1 MCNAICGSQRCN
13 FRQWHNSPHSFEI
26 REGKR
31 VCYTVKNY
39 VEENAEDD
47 AEYEVDL
54 KYRKRPCGRAP
65 NGKNGCP
72 MKWDIHK
79 GWVETQMKEV
89 LHVQAAP
96 SEMLPVQAPS
106 EILPAEDEIDLRYH
120 KRPRGRA
127 PNGKNGFPMKWDIH
141 KGWVETVQAP
151 PEMLPVQAPPE
162 ILPVQ
167 APSEILPVQPSVHM
181 DEVFPMHED
190 VDEYDSEAKREQRT
204 FFASCCAALIDPES
218 LTVNMSYIQ
227 SLFRSRTI
235 GNINDEQLIGRIKK
249 ICNIEETPLLSNC
262 SISQQEFNDSLQKAR
277 EYAKKGRGILYL
289 ETEVGWATQELL
301 SYGVPAEF
309 LHPCN
314 RDENICK
321 ALKCQYPKT
330 CVEHGYIQEVACGA
344 IWIAIWYDTT
354 STWSMKKMVPEW
366 NWKQMPY
373 NFRNAAFCMVN
384 LSSRCI
390 DTDLQAEELK
400 NLLECPRMG
409 NGFSCWAHGYKGKG
423 NIRNMVVGGGFYKC
437 EIPFPIHLF
446 MHCSLLIPVSYF
458 SRRNTAAYLVRDGH
472 LRANVIRENNEQV
485 DVIFLDKNGIA
496 FNEVDSWHPSLEEL
510 YRFRETRLN

>member
-1 MCNAICGSQRCN
+1 MRV
-13 FRQWHNSPHSFEI
+13 
-26 REGKR
+26 GKR

-39 VEENAEDD
+39 VEEVQED
-47 AEYEVDL
+47 AEEDVEEDVKEVDL
-54 KYRKRPCGRAP
+54 KYRKRP
-65 NGKNGCP
+65 
-72 MKWDIHK
+72 
-79 GWVETQMKEV
+79 
-89 LHVQAAP
+89 
-96 SEMLPVQAPS
+96 
-106 EILPAEDEIDLRYH
+106 
-120 KRPRGRA
+120 RGRA
-127 PNGKNGFPMKWDIH
+127 PNGTNGFPKKWDIH
-141 KGWVETVQAP
+141 HGWVETVFSIQSMEEESPMQA
-151 PEMLPVQAPPE
+151 APSE
-162 ILPVQ
+162 ILSVQ
-167 APSEILPVQPSVHM
+167 QALPLQAAPSEVLPLQAAPSEILPVQAAPSEILPVQAAPSEVLLVQAAPSEVLSVQAAPSVQEVPM

-204 FFASCCAALIDPES
+204 FFASCCAALIDPAS
-218 LTVNMSYIQ
+218 LTVNVSYVR
-227 SLFRSRTI
+227 SLFCSRTN

-249 ICNIEETPLLSNC
+249 ICNIEETALLSNC
-262 SISQQEFNDSLQKAR
+262 SISQYEFNDSLQKAR
-277 EYAKKGRGILYL
+277 EYARKGRGILYL

-330 CVEHGYIQEVACGA
+330 CVEHGYIQDVACSG

-354 STWSMKKMVPEW
+354 STWSMKKIVPEW
-366 NWKQMPY
+366 NWNQMPY

-400 NLLECPRMG
+400 DLLECPRMG
-409 NGFSCWAHGYKGKG
+409 NGFSCWAHGYRGKG
-423 NIRNMVVGGGFYKC
+423 NVRNMVVGGGFYKC
-437 EIPFPIHLF
+437 ETPFPIHLF
-446 MHCSLLIPVSYF
+446 MYCSLVIPVTYF
-458 SRRNTAAYLVRDGH
+458 SRRNTSDYLVRNGH

-510 YRFRETRLN
+510 YRFRETTA